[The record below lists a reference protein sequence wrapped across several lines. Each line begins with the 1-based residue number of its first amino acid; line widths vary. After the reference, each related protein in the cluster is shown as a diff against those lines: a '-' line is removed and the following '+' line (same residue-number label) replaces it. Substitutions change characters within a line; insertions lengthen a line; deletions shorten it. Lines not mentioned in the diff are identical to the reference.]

1 MCDKFEANRNFVI
14 SRTKNGFSSMGLD
27 QRYEQLNKDVKGN
40 GRMIGQQRM
49 MIK

>member
-1 MCDKFEANRNFVI
+1 
-14 SRTKNGFSSMGLD
+14 MGLD

-49 MIK
+49 MIKWSRERSVAQKYW